1 MGGNSWLLNPIPKN
15 QKPAHPIR
23 DYIWSCFI
31 DQIEDQ
37 ENNAEQ
43 NNDPQIVDNETKP
56 NNEDLNEA
64 LRTAKKIEK
73 ASVSGLVRQVS
84 LPSLHCYLPPGWHC
98 RKTSED
104 EGLVYF
110 NN

>member
-1 MGGNSWLLNPIPKN
+1 M
-15 QKPAHPIR
+15 
-23 DYIWSCFI
+23 
-31 DQIEDQ
+31 
-37 ENNAEQ
+37 
-43 NNDPQIVDNETKP
+43 DNETTKP

-73 ASVSGLVRQVS
+73 ASVSGLGRHLS

-104 EGLVYF
+104 EGWIYVNSEGVKVKSIRAAMRYEAIKTSEKEIRQRKINSSLM
-110 NN
+110 

>member
-1 MGGNSWLLNPIPKN
+1 MHVITVSTNFTNFFLVSNSNFTQFFL
-15 QKPAHPIR
+15 
-23 DYIWSCFI
+23 

-43 NNDPQIVDNETKP
+43 NNDSQIVDNEAKP
-56 NNEDLNEA
+56 NNEDLNEV

-73 ASVSGLVRQVS
+73 ASVSGLGRQVS
-84 LPSLHCYLPPGWHC
+84 FPSLHCYLPSGWHC

-104 EGLVYF
+104 EG
-110 NN
+110 